1 MAVGIT
7 LYYAPRTK
15 AGRAR
20 WMLEELGVTYDLKIV
35 DIDGGENTKI
45 EYRRIHPLGEVPALV
60 DDDLVVLDPTAIC
73 MYLADRFP
81 ERHMAPPAGSPER
94 GRYYQWMNLAGT
106 MVEPIVQTIFET
118 TVVAPDPET
127 SPPILAAA
135 MKRWRE
141 VGKML
146 DVAMVGQAYFV
157 GERMTAADVILGSI
171 LMWANQMDL
180 LEELPDL
187 KSYAHY
193 LASRSEYKKAAAGAR
208 PRFQLKTLA

>member
-1 MAVGIT
+1 VPIT
-7 LYYAPRTK
+7 LYFAPRTRS
-15 AGRAR
+15 GRVR
-20 WMLEELGVTYDLKIV
+20 WMLEELGVAYDLRA
-35 DIDGGENTKI
+35 IDLEGGENNKV

-60 DDDLVVLDPTAIC
+60 DDDLIVLDTTAIC

-81 ERHMAPPAGSPER
+81 DRQMAPPVGSPDR
-94 GRYYQWMNLAGT
+94 ARYYQWLSIATGV
-106 MVEPIVQTIFET
+106 VEPIVQTIFDT
-118 TVVAPDPET
+118 TVVSPDPER

-146 DVAMVGQAYFV
+146 DVAMGGRAYFV
-157 GERMTAADVILGSI
+157 GERLTAVDILLGSI
-171 LMWANQMDL
+171 LMWAGQMDL
-180 LEELPDL
+180 LDDLPDL

-193 LASRSEYKKAAAGAR
+193 LASRGAYKRAAAGAR

>member
-1 MAVGIT
+1 MGIT
-7 LYYAPRTK
+7 LYFAPRTK
-15 AGRAR
+15 SGRVR
-20 WMLEELGVTYDLKIV
+20 WMLEELGVAYELTVVDLERG
-35 DIDGGENTKI
+35 DNTKI

-60 DDDLVVLDPTAIC
+60 DDDLVVVDPTAIC

-81 ERHMAPPAGSPER
+81 DRHMAPPIGSPDR
-94 GRYYQWMNLAGT
+94 ARYYQWMSLAGG
-106 MVEPIVQTIFET
+106 MVEPVVQTIFDA
-118 TVVAPDPET
+118 TVVSPDPER
-127 SPPILAAA
+127 SPPILAGA

-146 DVAMVGQAYFV
+146 DVAMAGRAYFV

-171 LMWANQMDL
+171 LMWAGQMDL
-180 LEELPDL
+180 LEDLPDL

-193 LASRSEYKKAAAGAR
+193 LASRGAYKKAAAGAR

>member
-1 MAVGIT
+1 MGIT
-7 LYYAPRTK
+7 LYHAPRTK
-15 AGRAR
+15 SGRVR
-20 WMLEELGVTYDLKIV
+20 WMLEELGVAYDLKLV
-35 DIDGGENTKI
+35 DIEGGENTKV

-60 DDDLVVLDPTAIC
+60 DDDVTVLDATAIC

-81 ERHMAPPAGSPER
+81 DRRMAPPVGSPER
-94 GRYYQWMNLAGT
+94 GAYYQWMSFAGGV
-106 MVEPIVQTIFET
+106 VEPIVQTIFDT
-118 TVVAPDPET
+118 TVVSPDPER

-146 DVAMVGQAYFV
+146 DVAMGGRAYFV

-171 LMWANQMDL
+171 LMWAGQMDL
-180 LEELPDL
+180 LEDLPDL

-193 LASRSEYKKAAAGAR
+193 LASRSAYKKAAAGAR

>member
-1 MAVGIT
+1 MGIT
-7 LYYAPRTK
+7 LYFAPRTK
-15 AGRAR
+15 SGRVR
-20 WMLEELGVTYDLKIV
+20 WMLEELGVAYDLRIV
-35 DIDGGENTKI
+35 DLEGGEGDRV

-81 ERHMAPPAGSPER
+81 DRGMAPAAGTPDR
-94 GRYYQWMNLAGT
+94 AHYYQWMSIAGCV
-106 MVEPIVQTIFET
+106 VEPIVQTIFDT
-118 TVVAPDPET
+118 TVVSPDPER

-146 DVAMVGQAYFV
+146 DVAMGGRAYFV
-157 GERMTAADVILGSI
+157 GERMTAVDVILGSI
-171 LMWANQMDL
+171 LMWAGQMDL

-193 LASRSEYKKAAAGAR
+193 LASRSAYKKAAAGAR

>member
-1 MAVGIT
+1 MGIT
-7 LYYAPRTK
+7 LYFAPRTK
-15 AGRAR
+15 SGRVR
-20 WMLEELGVTYDLKIV
+20 WMLEELGVAYDLRVV
-35 DIDGGENTKI
+35 DLEGGEGARV

-60 DDDLVVLDPTAIC
+60 DDDLVVLNPTAIC

-81 ERHMAPPAGSPER
+81 DRQMAPPVGSPDR
-94 GRYYQWMNLAGT
+94 ARYYQWMSFAGDT
-106 MVEPIVQTIFET
+106 VEPIVQAIFDA
-118 TVVAPDPET
+118 TVVSPDPER

-146 DVAMVGQAYFV
+146 DVAMGGRAYFV

-171 LMWANQMDL
+171 LMWAGQMDL
-180 LEELPDL
+180 LEDLPDL

-193 LASRSEYKKAAAGAR
+193 LASRTAYKKAAAGAR